1 MLQNYLTDWANA
13 RKNATIIEE
22 KKNENGDLLF
32 QKSEIVF
39 QGVKIEIRNKRVMG
53 TEVTPND
60 KFCAEFFIPSTIT
73 LIDAFCWSEFPN
85 SEFIA
90 TMLEAIDPNYPRIKR
105 EAIDKRRA
113 SMDQFISTKKQ
124 EWTEA
129 FADTKYKMPDIKV
142 ILGYAENAMKSER
155 VDAIDTF
162 INCMIKYQDSILDDT
177 VKITTFNGNSIIMM
191 DLMFEFICKT
201 CTKSAF
207 AAEGKFF
214 VTAKGMDYVILD
226 SSHDDKT
233 PEYILEV
240 KNIYRSIWKDCKEHP
255 FVFTVFARGLA
266 QFYEYKLNETIAYR
280 LARISERK
288 NHRRA
293 FSRNDRMVS
302 AASMMNNIAGAFEA
316 AKPLKTKKGKKS
328 K

>member
-22 KKNENGDLLF
+22 QKNENGDILF
-32 QKSEIVF
+32 QKSEVVF
-39 QGVKIEIRNKRVMG
+39 QGVKIEIRNKRIPD
-53 TEVTPND
+53 TD
-60 KFCAEFFIPSTIT
+60 QFCAEFFVPSTIT
-73 LIDAFCWSEFPN
+73 LIDAFRWSEFPN
-85 SEFIA
+85 TEFIS
-90 TMLEAIDPNYPRIKR
+90 TLLEAIDPNYPRIKR
-105 EAIDKRRA
+105 EAIEKRRA
-113 SMDQFISTKKQ
+113 SMDQFIAAKKQ

-129 FADTKYKMPDIKV
+129 FADTKYKMPDIEV
-142 ILGYAENAMKSER
+142 ILAYAENAMKSER

-162 INCMIKYQDSILDDT
+162 IKLMIKYQDVILDDT
-177 VKITTFNGNSIIMM
+177 VKITTFNGSTITTM
-191 DLMFEFICKT
+191 DLMFEFVCKA
-201 CTKSAF
+201 CTKSAY
-207 AAEGKFF
+207 AAESKFF
-214 VTAKGMDYVILD
+214 VTVKSMDYVILD
-226 SSHDDKT
+226 KTHDDKT
-233 PEYILEV
+233 PEHILEV
-240 KNIYRSIWKDCKEHP
+240 KNVYRAIWEDCKAHP
-255 FVFTVFARGLA
+255 FIFTVFAYGLA

-293 FSRNDRMVS
+293 FNHNDRMVS